1 MLNPW
6 LNYKFENSTVHN
18 EDLDLINQFNS
29 KAKTDFQYS
38 DVLLPDPYIGSLNS
52 KLMLLALNPGL
63 SDSDFDVH
71 KNTNYI
77 EHHWKNINQTELD
90 YPFYYLNPKLD
101 CPGTHWW
108 HNKLKW
114 IIQDL
119 NLKNVANN
127 ICCLQLTPYHSVRFK
142 RNPKQLHTQ
151 SFIAHTLKEHIK
163 KGYPIVIMRSKK
175 LWVEL
180 VPELGTYQNA
190 FLLRNPRN
198 PTLSPNNIGD
208 ENYLKLLEI
217 LG

>member
-6 LNYKFENSTVHN
+6 FNYKSIGSTIHSK
-18 EDLDLINQFNS
+18 DLDLINLFNS
-29 KAKTDFQYS
+29 KTKAEFQYS

-63 SDSDFDVH
+63 SESDFEVH
-71 KNTNYI
+71 KNQNYI
-77 EHHWKNINQTELD
+77 EHHRTNINQTESE
-90 YPFYYLNPKLD
+90 YHFYYLSPKLN
-101 CPGTHWW
+101 CPGTDWW
-108 HNKLKW
+108 HKKLKW

-119 NLKNVANN
+119 DLKRVANN

-151 SFIAHTLKEHIK
+151 SFIAKTLKEHIR
-163 KGYPIVIMRSKK
+163 KGLPIVIMRSKK

-180 VPELGTYQNA
+180 VPELDTYPNA
-190 FLLRNPRN
+190 FLLKNPRN
-198 PTLSPNNIGD
+198 PTLSPKNIGSD
-208 ENYLKLLEI
+208 NYNKLLEI